1 MMNVRR
7 TKTALLW
14 LLLLTSMATFA
25 QSDGHFSDKD
35 QESPTTEGNS
45 GYSDDSQDNPATE
58 NGNSGHSDDEEEN
71 PSANTQTIRGDV
83 NHDGSVTMADANMV
97 VNYFLATDK
106 PEDFDTTAAD
116 VNEDGSVTMADANQ
130 IVNIFLSGGQ

>member
-1 MMNVRR
+1 MKHLSKICLIV
-7 TKTALLW
+7 W
-14 LLLLTSMATFA
+14 CLLLATSLHVVAS
-25 QSDGHFSDKD
+25 SDGYNDSGQSSPSMGGSQGQTDKEQD
-35 QESPTTEGNS
+35 SPSMGNTEGQNDSEEESPSLQPKTLL
-45 GYSDDSQDNPATE
+45 
-58 NGNSGHSDDEEEN
+58 
-71 PSANTQTIRGDV
+71 GDV

-106 PEDFDTTAAD
+106 PDGFDTTAAD